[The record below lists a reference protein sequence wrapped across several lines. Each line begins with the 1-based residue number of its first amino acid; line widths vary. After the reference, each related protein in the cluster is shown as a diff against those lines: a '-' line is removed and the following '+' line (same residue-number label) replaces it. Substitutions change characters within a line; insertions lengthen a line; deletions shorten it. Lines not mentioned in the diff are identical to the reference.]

1 MRNNLKQVFKGKKI
15 LVTGGTGSIGSEIV
29 RQLIKFEPEQIRVY
43 SRDETKQYFL
53 LHDIKRIAPH
63 LDLRFLIGD
72 IRDRERLDMAM
83 GQIDI
88 VFHTAALKHVP
99 FCEYNPFEAVN
110 TNVNGTQNLIDMA
123 IKHKVEKVIAISTD
137 KAVNPVSILGT
148 TKLLMEKMIL
158 ATRWYLGWAETKF
171 SVVRFG
177 NVLNSR
183 GSAVPLWRSQI
194 RKGGPVTLTDPQMT
208 RFFMTVNEAVKLI
221 FKATL
226 FMQGQEI
233 FILKMPEKKIS
244 DLAQETVTRHGRNK
258 HIDIQVT
265 GRRDGEKIH
274 EELFTEYE
282 RSQSFVLPDM
292 YVVIPYEDIFK
303 KRNRSQYLTS

>member
-1 MRNNLKQVFKGKKI
+1 MRNSFKTIFKGKKI
-15 LVTGGTGSIGSEIV
+15 LITGGTGSIGSEIV
-29 RQLIKFEPEQIRVY
+29 HQLVNLEPEQVRVY

-99 FCEYNPFEAVN
+99 FCEYNPFEAVK
-110 TNVNGTQNLIDMA
+110 TNVNGTQNILDMA

-137 KAVNPVSILGT
+137 KAVNPLSILGT
-148 TKLLMEKMIL
+148 TKLLMEKMVL

-183 GSAVPLWRSQI
+183 GSTMPLWRSQI
-194 RKGGPVTLTDPQMT
+194 RTGGPVTVTDPEMT
-208 RFFMTVNEAVKLI
+208 RFFMTVKDAVRLI
-221 FKATL
+221 FKTTQM
-226 FMQGQEI
+226 MQGQEI
-233 FILKMPEKKIS
+233 FILKMPEKKIGE
-244 DLAQETVTRHGRNK
+244 LAQEIVTRHGRNK
-258 HIDIQVT
+258 HIDIKVT
-265 GRRDGEKIH
+265 GRRDGEKMH
-274 EELFTEYE
+274 EELFTDYE
-282 RSQSFVLPDM
+282 KSQSFELPDM
-292 YVVIPYEDIFK
+292 YIVIPYEDIFK
-303 KRNRSQYLTS
+303 KRKISQYYTA